1 MWEPRCSINIRN
13 LNWCVRLSITEEKRP
28 CKWPDR
34 KNCDTFWD
42 TDEKHQPGRLLKRWC
57 AQRKSDLLPT
67 DCRSADSKAGIS
79 IFCHVAVALNEFA
92 HRLSGA
98 TTLLFDVEEHS
109 GAFLGIRRFV
119 ESLTKNVEIKAA
131 MIGYP
136 GQDRIIIG
144 SRGFHRAKIR
154 IHGQATHS
162 GSSKSRGVNA
172 IVRALHLVEALQQAD
187 LPTEVSLSFP
197 LPPQLTVTQIQGGQ
211 GFSVV
216 PDLCALN
223 VDIRL
228 TPVFKASHARELL
241 AETVRRL
248 DFEDTGV
255 RATEIETIEGWP
267 AYVIETSNPIVETL
281 QASARRVLGC
291 TPEIG
296 VAGPSGIGNYL
307 ASLGIPA
314 TSGFGVVYRNVHA
327 ADERIALDSLLPA
340 YQVYLGAIAEL
351 LGVFDVA
358 AP

>member
-1 MWEPRCSINIRN
+1 
-13 LNWCVRLSITEEKRP
+13 
-28 CKWPDR
+28 
-34 KNCDTFWD
+34 
-42 TDEKHQPGRLLKRWC
+42 
-57 AQRKSDLLPT
+57 
-67 DCRSADSKAGIS
+67 
-79 IFCHVAVALNEFA
+79 
-92 HRLSGA
+92 
-98 TTLLFDVEEHS
+98 
-109 GAFLGIRRFV
+109 
-119 ESLTKNVEIKAA
+119 
-131 MIGYP
+131 
-136 GQDRIIIG
+136 
-144 SRGFHRAKIR
+144 
-154 IHGQATHS
+154 
-162 GSSKSRGVNA
+162 
-172 IVRALHLVEALQQAD
+172 
-187 LPTEVSLSFP
+187 
-197 LPPQLTVTQIQGGQ
+197 
-211 GFSVV
+211 
-216 PDLCALN
+216 
-223 VDIRL
+223 
-228 TPVFKASHARELL
+228 LL